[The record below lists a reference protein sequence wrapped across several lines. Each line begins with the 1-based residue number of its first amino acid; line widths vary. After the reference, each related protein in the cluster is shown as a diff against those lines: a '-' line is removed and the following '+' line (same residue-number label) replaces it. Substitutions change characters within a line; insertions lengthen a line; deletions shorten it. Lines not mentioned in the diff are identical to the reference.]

1 MDLITPGSGLIF
13 WQLFGFLGL
22 LFILIKFAWK
32 PMLAAL
38 EERESSIENSLKAAE
53 SARNEMANLKAD
65 NEKLLAEARLERDV
79 ILRKAQEASVKM
91 IEDAKNEA
99 TKVAAV
105 QIENAKAVIE
115 NEKKAALT
123 EVKNQVAILT
133 IEVTEKL
140 LRRNLTD
147 EKAQKALVDEFVKDI
162 KLN

>member
-1 MDLITPGSGLIF
+1 MDLIIPSSGLIF
-13 WQLFGFLGL
+13 WQLLGFLAL

-32 PMLAAL
+32 PILEAL
-38 EERESSIENSLKAAE
+38 EERESGIENALKSAE
-53 SARNEMANLKAD
+53 KARNEMASLKAD
-65 NEKLLAEARLERDV
+65 NEKLLAEVRLERDI
-79 ILRKAQEASVKM
+79 ILKKAQEASVKM

-99 TKVAAV
+99 SKAAAA

-115 NEKKAALT
+115 TEKKAALA
-123 EVKNQVAILT
+123 EVKNQVAMLT

>member
-22 LFILIKFAWK
+22 LFLLIKFAWK

-38 EERESSIENSLKAAE
+38 EERETSIENALKSAE
-53 SARNEMANLKAD
+53 QARNEMANLKAD
-65 NEKLLAEARLERDV
+65 NEKLLQETRLERDI
-79 ILRKAQEASVKM
+79 ILKKAQEASVKM

-99 TKVAAV
+99 SKVAAQ

-115 NEKKAALT
+115 TEKRAALT

-133 IEVTEKL
+133 LEVTEKL
-140 LRRNLTD
+140 LRKTLSD